1 MQGLLYLKAYTGT
14 NSPNWSPYSSLK
26 NVLREFDKRS
36 KHFLV
41 GDHFINSHYLISCQC
56 MDIVGRKIDVGYH
69 WELKGESKIG

>member
-14 NSPNWSPYSSLK
+14 NSPNWSPYISLK

-36 KHFLV
+36 RHFLL

-56 MDIVGRKIDVGYH
+56 MDIVRRKLMLVT
-69 WELKGESKIG
+69 IGN